1 MASKRF
7 SLLFHHLWLIPLALT
22 LSLFSFSVLALE
34 RTTFLPTNLPSEADW
49 QQVRTSDTI
58 RVSIAKINNSRLA
71 HIRAELTV
79 RSSLSGFLLFLQ
91 DYTNIPNWL
100 DNAYHSELIEQLT
113 PARNIFITQ
122 FDGVWP
128 VKRRDMVIETQ
139 YHQNSDL
146 SIAIEVLD
154 ASEKTPVN
162 NDVIRVSVLHAR
174 WLITPLERTGQIKIQ
189 YEFSVDPN
197 GEVPKWLVNQMTI
210 RSVWQTMRNIE
221 QQLPSSQWQ
230 QFHVEGIVEEGIV
243 EKSYQHKT
251 R

>member
-7 SLLFHHLWLIPLALT
+7 SLLFHHLHQIPLASIL
-22 LSLFSFSVLALE
+22 LLLSFSIMASEKPPVVVTAD
-34 RTTFLPTNLPSEADW
+34 LPTEANW

-58 RVSIAKINNSRLA
+58 RVSVAKVNNSRLA

-100 DNAYHSELIEQLT
+100 DNANHSELIKQVT
-113 PARNIFITQ
+113 PARNIFITY

-128 VKRRDMVIETQ
+128 VKPRDMVIETQ
-139 YHQNSDL
+139 YQQQADL

-154 ASEKTPVN
+154 ASDKAPANT
-162 NDVIRVSVLHAR
+162 DVIRVSVLQAR
-174 WLITPLERTGQIKIQ
+174 WLIKPLEQTGQIKIQ
-189 YEFSVDPN
+189 YKFSVDPN
-197 GEVPKWLVNQMTI
+197 GAVPKWLVNQMTI

-221 QQLPSSQWQ
+221 KQLPSSQWQ
-230 QFHVEGIVEEGIV
+230 QFHVDGIV
-243 EKSYQHKT
+243 EKSYHP
-251 R
+251 